1 MMGLPTC
8 KEVESSMTD
17 YMEGALPL
25 RKRLGIRVHLMMC
38 DLCSG
43 LYHRLLALPAMA
55 KELLTPTAKAAPQ
68 EAQAALDQVLKTIRK
83 DKGQGC

>member
-17 YMEGALPL
+17 YMEGAPAPEAPGHPGPSDDVRPVL
-25 RKRLGIRVHLMMC
+25 
-38 DLCSG
+38 G